1 MSFKI
6 ISDHER
12 DQIVDDLLK
21 KFPQGPRKRLTKD
34 DYEVKER
41 WSSFKNCYAKI
52 VVPLVSNFG
61 YTQEQIVKVHWAMDE
76 ERIRPYIR
84 ERWPTIGVKAVSRRE
99 NRLEERIA
107 PIVNSFKGSSGRGV
121 WNVRFGETFGLHVIA
136 NTRESAIFLAKTI
149 LAGNLIPDDSDF
161 QAVRVNVDDPKL
173 LDHYNTRSLKRI
185 RSRIEIVTDRMEINR
200 KKTEGMKKLC
210 LSLDDLGDYQ
220 ASLLQD
226 GS

>member
-1 MSFKI
+1 
-6 ISDHER
+6 
-12 DQIVDDLLK
+12 
-21 KFPQGPRKRLTKD
+21 
-34 DYEVKER
+34 
-41 WSSFKNCYAKI
+41 
-52 VVPLVSNFG
+52 
-61 YTQEQIVKVHWAMDE
+61 
-76 ERIRPYIR
+76 
-84 ERWPTIGVKAVSRRE
+84 
-99 NRLEERIA
+99 
-107 PIVNSFKGSSGRGV
+107 
-121 WNVRFGETFGLHVIA
+121 VRFGETFGLHVIA